1 MIAAGHGE
9 TEGWNTMSYWLLK
22 TEPEDYSYDNLV
34 ADKRGVWDGVGN
46 AVALQNIRK
55 MTKGDLAFVYH
66 TGKEKAVVGIA
77 EIVTDAYPDPQANDP
92 KIVVFDLKPKR
103 RLTRPVTL
111 QEIKADPAFEGWELV
126 RLARLSVM
134 PVPPALWKRIEK
146 LSETNP

>member
-1 MIAAGHGE
+1 
-9 TEGWNTMSYWLLK
+9 MSYWLLK